1 MSKELN
7 LKLEG
12 MTCGHCVASVT
23 KELAKLPGATDIQ
36 VDLASQSAK
45 LSTDDSVAESQVA
58 EAIDEAGY
66 KLVSIA

>member
-1 MSKELN
+1 MSKKLN

-12 MTCGHCVASVT
+12 MTCEHCVASVT
-23 KELAKLPGATDIQ
+23 KELAKLPGATDIE
-36 VDLASQSAK
+36 VDLTTQSAT
-45 LSTDDSVAESQVA
+45 LSADDSVVESEVA